1 MSKIVIE
8 YDPIL
13 SYVGRQT
20 IMYSV
25 TPSMTSTDG
34 STSQYEITQCIEALQ
49 EQEMLDDMQ
58 VVISLMNDNVNYLE
72 L

>member
-34 STSQYEITQCIEALQ
+34 TTSQYEITQCIEALQ

-58 VVISLMNDNVNYLE
+58 VVISLMNDNVNFLE

>member
-8 YDPIL
+8 YDPKI
-13 SYVGRQT
+13 SYAGRQA
-20 IMYSV
+20 IEYQVS
-25 TPSMTSTDG
+25 PSMTSTDG
-34 STSQYEITQCIEALQ
+34 TTSQYEITQCIEALQ

-58 VVISLMNDNVNYLE
+58 VVVSLMNDNVNFLE

>member
-1 MSKIVIE
+1 MSRIVIE

-34 STSQYEITQCIEALQ
+34 TTSQYEITQCIEALQ

-58 VVISLMNDNVNYLE
+58 VIVSLMNDNVNFLE

>member
-25 TPSMTSTDG
+25 TPSMTSADG

-58 VVISLMNDNVNYLE
+58 VVVSLMNDNVNYLE